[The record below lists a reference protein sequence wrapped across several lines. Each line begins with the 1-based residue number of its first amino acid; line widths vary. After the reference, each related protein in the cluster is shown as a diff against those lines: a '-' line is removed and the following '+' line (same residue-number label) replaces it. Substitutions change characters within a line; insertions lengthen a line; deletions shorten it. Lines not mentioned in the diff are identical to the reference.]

1 MARYYRF
8 IDIIQPK
15 IKEILE
21 DGKNIELDK
30 R

>member
-8 IDIIQPK
+8 IDVIEPK
-15 IKEILE
+15 IKEIIE
-21 DGKNIELDK
+21 NGKNIELDK